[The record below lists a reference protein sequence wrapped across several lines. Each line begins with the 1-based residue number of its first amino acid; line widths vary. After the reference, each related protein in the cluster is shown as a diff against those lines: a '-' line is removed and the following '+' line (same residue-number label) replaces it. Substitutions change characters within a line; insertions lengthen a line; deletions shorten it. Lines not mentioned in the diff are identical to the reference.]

1 MGFRF
6 EFDSVNQ
13 ILLTKLEGAISDDVI
28 RQLEGALRKQA
39 SEKKPLVQIVDCS
52 GITKFDMSSELVRHL
67 GKRKPPAYALQA
79 RRLIIAPT
87 PVSFGLAR
95 MYQMAGEPQHASVTI
110 VRSMKEALS
119 ELGIEQVKFEPLK

>member
-6 EFDSVNQ
+6 EFDSASR
-13 ILLTKLEGAISDDVI
+13 ILLINMEGEISDTVI
-28 RQLEGALRKQA
+28 RQLDGAVRKHA
-39 SEKKPLVQIVDCS
+39 SEKKPAVQIVDCS
-52 GITKFDMSSELVRHL
+52 GITKFAMSSDFVRRL
-67 GKRKPPAYALQA
+67 GKRKPPGYALQA

-95 MYQMAGEPQHASVTI
+95 MYQMAGEPQHSEVII

-119 ELGIEQVKFEPLK
+119 EIGVEQVRFEPLE

>member
-1 MGFRF
+1 M
-6 EFDSVNQ
+6 
-13 ILLTKLEGAISDDVI
+13 
-28 RQLEGALRKQA
+28 
-39 SEKKPLVQIVDCS
+39 QIVDCS

-110 VRSMKEALS
+110 IRSMKEALS

>member
-6 EFDSVNQ
+6 EFDSVNK
-13 ILLTKLEGAISDDVI
+13 ILLINMEGEISDSVI
-28 RQLEGALRKQA
+28 RQMDGAVRKRA
-39 SEKKPLVQIVDCS
+39 SEKKPLVHIVDCS
-52 GITKFDMSSELVRHL
+52 GITKFAMSSDFVRHL

-79 RRLIIAPT
+79 RRLIVAPT

-110 VRSMKEALS
+110 TRSMKEALR